1 MSLKLEDVK
10 QKRRVTENVVEEAQ
24 QRIED
29 VKEQLK
35 SNENYRQI
43 SHLEEKLTDFME
55 ENKTLQE
62 TFDQLRKVLI
72 FACYILVCIYVY
84 KFNVK
89 NTFSLLLTL
98 FRNSTLWVLEAMPKK
113 N

>member
-1 MSLKLEDVK
+1 MSLKLEDLK
-10 QKRRVTENVVEEAQ
+10 QKRRITENVVEEAQ

-62 TFDQLRKVLI
+62 TFDQLRKV
-72 FACYILVCIYVY
+72 
-84 KFNVK
+84 
-89 NTFSLLLTL
+89 
-98 FRNSTLWVLEAMPKK
+98 
-113 N
+113 